1 MEGVL
6 ATSRIDT
13 TMFLSTTDFFI
24 TCFRNILLMHDL
36 IIHTQT
42 HIYIY
47 IYIYIWQLHFE
58 CMPTDRGRSA
68 KPPPAKEKNSEKF
81 WSNPD
86 LISLFH

>member
-24 TCFRNILLMHDL
+24 TCFRNILLMHDP

-47 IYIYIWQLHFE
+47 IYTYGSYILSVCPRIEDALQNPL
-58 CMPTDRGRSA
+58 
-68 KPPPAKEKNSEKF
+68 PPRKKILKNSGQ
-81 WSNPD
+81 
-86 LISLFH
+86 IQI